1 MTIQVNMH
9 EAKTHLSQLADKA
22 VEGEIVIIAKSGK
35 TYVQLVPINQSDRI
49 PGGFANDVSIDEK
62 FYEADRDIQE
72 MFEGSR

>member
-1 MTIQVNMH
+1 MH

-35 TYVQLVPINQSDRI
+35 TYVQLIPINQSDRI